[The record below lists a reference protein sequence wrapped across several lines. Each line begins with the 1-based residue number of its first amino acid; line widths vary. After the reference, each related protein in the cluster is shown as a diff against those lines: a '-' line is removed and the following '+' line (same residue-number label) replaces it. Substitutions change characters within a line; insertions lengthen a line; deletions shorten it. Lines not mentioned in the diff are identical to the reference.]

1 MYEIRYNQ
9 YHIKLNTIDEVIKQ
23 ITQIHNEFKTTE
35 PQMILL
41 KFKEVTLELG
51 LGYKYDKI
59 LLLFTSGDPLDD
71 SFLSFTGKPLKETIR
86 FERKDL
92 FPFAC
97 NENNLIPITAALQ
110 EVAYILAHGTRSH
123 QLKWYSN

>member
-1 MYEIRYNQ
+1 
-9 YHIKLNTIDEVIKQ
+9 
-23 ITQIHNEFKTTE
+23 
-35 PQMILL
+35 MILL

-59 LLLFTSGDPLDD
+59 LL
-71 SFLSFTGKPLKETIR
+71 IR

-92 FPFAC
+92 CPFDC